1 MSKKNS
7 PANNVANM
15 QNANK
20 GSNGT
25 NTQYDKNQGNTGKQM
40 NTNQSVSKKNK

>member
-1 MSKKNS
+1 MSKKIS
-7 PANNVANM
+7 PANHAANM

-40 NTNQSVSKKNK
+40 NHNQATAKKK